1 MTCIEKRFQKIKVS
15 EQNDKKTKN
24 LFSKLKNIFYFQFVL
39 YSYTKESLDER
50 LLADPST
57 WINLQ
62 LEMNDEIL
70 AFNDGELYRVCVDE
84 TCIDIMMPTTTKIP
98 TAAPSITGKKNI

>member
-1 MTCIEKRFQKIKVS
+1 MFVIK
-15 EQNDKKTKN
+15 
-24 LFSKLKNIFYFQFVL
+24 FVL
-39 YSYTKESLDER
+39 YSYDKESLDER
-50 LLADPST
+50 LVADIAL

-84 TCIDIMMPTTTKIP
+84 TCLDIMMPTTTEIP
-98 TAAPSITGKKNI
+98 TAAPSITGKNLFL